1 MLASISSLNS
11 VTPGTGDWIDLACL
25 AVLVLAI
32 LIGVISGLTRM
43 LASLAAMLLALQ
55 GGYWLYPTLSYH
67 LGRLIPAGRHSTLTA
82 LVYYLIAVLIGLA
95 VFLLLRMLLH
105 RFFKLLVEQPIDRIF
120 GGLAG
125 LALGLMVLFFI
136 FSIFSLLP
144 ADNRTRKLVC
154 ESSRT
159 GRVFTPVVNDILE
172 HRPAAIRFTAT
183 DKQKTGKKEV
193 KKADKKTG
201 TPKRQPARKPAPK
214 PSTSRQRSRH

>member
-11 VTPGTGDWIDLACL
+11 LAPGTGDWIDLACL
-25 AVLVLAI
+25 AALALAI
-32 LIGVISGLTRM
+32 LIGVISGLTRL
-43 LASLAAMLLALQ
+43 LASLAATLLARQ
-55 GGYWLYPTLSYH
+55 GGYWRYPTLSYH

-172 HRPAAIRFTAT
+172 HRPAAIRFESEDNQT
-183 DKQKTGKKEV
+183 KE
-193 KKADKKTG
+193 KKAEIKTG

-214 PSTSRQRSRH
+214 PTTSRKRSRH

>member
-11 VTPGTGDWIDLACL
+11 LAPGTGDWIDLACL

-32 LIGVISGLTRM
+32 LIGVISGLTRL

-172 HRPAAIRFTAT
+172 HRPAAIRFESEDNQT
-183 DKQKTGKKEV
+183 KE
-193 KKADKKTG
+193 KKAEIKTG

>member
-67 LGRLIPAGRHSTLTA
+67 LGRLIPASRHSTLTA

-105 RFFKLLVEQPIDRIF
+105 RFFKLLVEQPVDRIF

-172 HRPAAIRFTAT
+172 HRP
-183 DKQKTGKKEV
+183 
-193 KKADKKTG
+193 
-201 TPKRQPARKPAPK
+201 RQSASRLP
-214 PSTSRQRSRH
+214 TSRRRGKRK